1 MGCLGL
7 GVRSTIALLGAMP
20 VFAQKAFLG
29 GYFVSCI
36 GHGQIRSSDLLSSSW
51 HVNLVVVDVFS

>member
-1 MGCLGL
+1 MGL

-29 GYFVSCI
+29 EYFVSCI
-36 GHGQIRSSDLLSSSW
+36 GHGQIRSSDFFSSSW
-51 HVNLVVVDVFS
+51 HVNLVLVDAFS